1 LHNSTVKVN
10 GISKLRVIEVE
21 REFPFPIER
30 VWDALYVGFGEG
42 YKFNPHWVKTSWVG
56 DIQEAKVGAVR
67 VMQNDEKGKQIL
79 HERILY
85 LNKEERSL
93 RFEIFKAKGVPL
105 DTEAAFGESQ
115 LIKISGNSTLFKIK
129 FYYRTSP
136 KFLANFAHK
145 RLKGE
150 LEDMT
155 IGMEHFISTGEN
167 VTKENFD
174 SIAERYN

>member
-1 LHNSTVKVN
+1 MKKQFNFNLILIIIISLAMSSCGSTVKVN

-21 REFPFPIER
+21 REFPFPIEK

-79 HERILY
+79 HERILD

-93 RFEIFKAKGVPL
+93 RFEIFKAKG
-105 DTEAAFGESQ
+105 EF
-115 LIKISGNSTLFKIK
+115 
-129 FYYRTSP
+129 
-136 KFLANFAHK
+136 
-145 RLKGE
+145 
-150 LEDMT
+150 EDMT
-155 IGMEHFISTGEN
+155 IGMEHFMSTGEI
-167 VTKENFD
+167 VTKEKFD
-174 SIAERYN
+174 SIEELYK